1 MLIRS
6 RAEST
11 TIKIGAQFVL
21 LDRSQRPMIQGVG
34 SVSDQSGSPPVVH
47 LTELA
52 MPPDT
57 VEIIRVATR
66 LKRPKTMWRTLR
78 IVQWNAM
85 VATAHLV

>member
-34 SVSDQSGSPPVVH
+34 SASVSSIS
-47 LTELA
+47 TLA
-52 MPPDT
+52 M
-57 VEIIRVATR
+57 
-66 LKRPKTMWRTLR
+66 TLGSE
-78 IVQWNAM
+78 A
-85 VATAHLV
+85 